1 MMMDLFS
8 SMDGNIS
15 MFLNFI
21 IIFVMIIM
29 IMLLQSG
36 KSTSMSM
43 VMLEQMKLNFKSKKK
58 EKLNISLLIISSI
71 FMLILFN
78 NFIGMLPFVFSTSS
92 SLWVNGSLSILLWSM
107 LIISGLFFNI
117 YKSLAHLA
125 PTGSPLILLPLLILI
140 ETVSIMIRPLTL
152 TVRLVANISAGHIIL
167 TLIST
172 VLSSSLNM
180 MYFMLTIIIMFF
192 YSLFEFFVCFIQ
204 AYIFTLLLSLYLQEH
219 P

>member
-1 MMMDLFS
+1 MSSSSTMFMMMLKQ
-8 SMDGNIS
+8 
-15 MFLNFI
+15 
-21 IIFVMIIM
+21 V
-29 IMLLQSG
+29 
-36 KSTSMSM
+36 
-43 VMLEQMKLNFKSKKK
+43 KLNFKNNKNK
-58 EKLNISLLIISSI
+58 KLNISLLIISSI

-78 NFIGMLPFVFSTSS
+78 NFMGMLPFVFSTTS
-92 SLWVNGSLSILLWSM
+92 SLWVSGSLSILLWSM
-107 LIISGLFFNI
+107 LIISGLFFSLR
-117 YKSLAHLA
+117 KSLAHLA

-140 ETVSIMIRPLTL
+140 ETVSILIRPLTL

>member
-8 SMDGNIS
+8 SMDGNTS
-15 MFLNFI
+15 LLLNFF
-21 IIFVMIIM
+21 IIFMTIIM
-29 IMLLQSG
+29 IMLLQLSS
-36 KSTSMSM
+36 KPSMLM
-43 VMLEQMKLNFKSKKK
+43 VMLGQLKLNFKNK

-78 NFIGMLPFVFSTSS
+78 NFMGMLPFVFSTTS
-92 SLWVNGSLSILLWSM
+92 SLWMNGSLSILLWGM
-107 LIISGLFFNI
+107 IIISGLFFNL

-125 PTGSPLILLPLLILI
+125 PTGSPLILLPLLVLI

-152 TVRLVANISAGHIIL
+152 TVRLVANITAGHIIL

-172 VLSSSLNM
+172 VLSSSLNS
-180 MYFMLTIIIMFF
+180 MYFMMTIMIMFF